1 MNPQLALSLPAQ
13 PVLCINK
20 HTVDSSTSLRS
31 GFSRILNLVL
41 ENITL
46 YYTCVLTMFW
56 WDTVQSHEQGARD
69 LNVGNVKATL
79 SSNLLVTAWSFSSLD
94 WTEWQRPDAGLY
106 GWRIPRHRALFPFD
120 SSRVPSA
127 ASERGIPAR
136 ACCADPLARRTTNE
150 SKIEANSPPCSAVE
164 RADPRAFPPSFIF
177 FSTFLLR
184 LRTESFQTPN
194 CALSVV
200 ISKIFLWKHKQ
211 GASLPIAFP
220 QHVVLTSLNP
230 NPKSFCWADTPFAR
244 IASRAHVLAPPI
256 PARAWQRCLRIS
268 RRLDLLAAFLVYLE
282 QLTTFASASLPFI
295 RCCTTHLIQLETLIR
310 GLPPF
315 DRRDPPCPRR
325 NPDHRSLTRPLRPD
339 FWRRTSIGLSVTGPL
354 WSDCASAISS
364 FQPD

>member
-79 SSNLLVTAWSFSSLD
+79 SSNLLVTTWSFSSLD
-94 WTEWQRPDAGLY
+94 WTGWQRPDAGLD

-164 RADPRAFPPSFIF
+164 RADPRAFPPSLLF
-177 FSTFLLR
+177 FFDIL
-184 LRTESFQTPN
+184 TPVAHGILPN
-194 CALSVV
+194 AQLCAFCSNIKN
-200 ISKIFLWKHKQ
+200 ISLETQARRIAAH
-211 GASLPIAFP
+211 SLPA
-220 QHVVLTSLNP
+220 T
-230 NPKSFCWADTPFAR
+230 
-244 IASRAHVLAPPI
+244 
-256 PARAWQRCLRIS
+256 RCSHIS
-268 RRLDLLAAFLVYLE
+268 
-282 QLTTFASASLPFI
+282 
-295 RCCTTHLIQLETLIR
+295 
-310 GLPPF
+310 
-315 DRRDPPCPRR
+315 
-325 NPDHRSLTRPLRPD
+325 
-339 FWRRTSIGLSVTGPL
+339 
-354 WSDCASAISS
+354 
-364 FQPD
+364 